1 MQHYAVDIDAL
12 LARANKRGIFQTCA
26 ESPLQMCSSADMHER
41 FKRVRGRQ
49 IDVATDAQMTVL
61 LQSTNPSLSIDFA
74 ADGIGAS
81 VSSESTSVALHRLKL
96 AAASYNSNDAA
107 KDLSDDL
114 EAAAHAICSTL
125 CVQFSVTFFYI
136 CLVIFLSGATATWMR
151 LAPASSIYP
160 APHPF

>member
-12 LARANKRGIFQTCA
+12 LARANKRGILQTYA
-26 ESPLQMCSSADMHER
+26 ESPLPTCSSAGVHEL

-61 LQSTNPSLSIDFA
+61 LQSTFSMSDFA

-81 VSSESTSVALHRLKL
+81 ASSESTSVALHRLKL
-96 AAASYNSNDAA
+96 AAASYNANDAA

-125 CVQFSVTFFYI
+125 CVQCSATLFYI
-136 CLVIFLSGATATWMR
+136 CLVIFFSGATATWMP
-151 LAPASSIYP
+151 LAPASSIFP